1 VTRRNIFIRNVDGE
15 TWDEFRIIV
24 AQKEQKLHGVL
35 GEAVTE
41 ALKLYIDKLKD
52 KVKENRGSEPASTPP
67 SRKALKELPELKRA
81 ILEKVEPGGSIPK
94 QMLEGIIRQVSHVM
108 DRRAVNDRIG
118 ALLADGFLQRKWELS
133 TDGNVFRVVGGEADN
148 IG

>member
-15 TWDEFRIIV
+15 TWDEFRIVV

>member
-1 VTRRNIFIRNVDGE
+1 VDGE
-15 TWDEFRIIV
+15 TWDEFRIVV

-118 ALLADGFLQRKWELS
+118 ALIADGFLQRKWELS

>member
-1 VTRRNIFIRNVDGE
+1 MTRRNIFIRNVDGE

>member
-1 VTRRNIFIRNVDGE
+1 VTRRNIFVRNVDGE
-15 TWDEFRIIV
+15 TWDEFRIVV

-35 GEAVTE
+35 GEAVTD

-52 KVKENRGSEPASTPP
+52 KVEESRGSEPASASP
-67 SRKALKELPELKRA
+67 SRKAFKELPELKRA

-118 ALLADGFLQRKWELS
+118 ALIADGFLQRKWEPLM
-133 TDGNVFRVVGGEADN
+133 DGNVFRVVGNEASN
-148 IG
+148 TG

>member
-1 VTRRNIFIRNVDGE
+1 MTRRNIFIRNVDGE
-15 TWDEFRIIV
+15 TWDEFRIVV